1 MVPVRFHIH
10 TSRLLRSLAGTCISL
25 ALCFLLYTVLDVNV
39 LDHLAPQDDEADVIN
54 YFYSIENRGP
64 DTEAYSCFYDDR
76 IVLFDLEGEKSRA
89 AIAEAIERIDACAP
103 AAILLDVIF
112 PAAATTDTAE
122 DRRLRNAVTEARNLY
137 AACRLTDV

>member
-54 YFYSIENRGP
+54 YF
-64 DTEAYSCFYDDR
+64 
-76 IVLFDLEGEKSRA
+76 
-89 AIAEAIERIDACAP
+89 
-103 AAILLDVIF
+103 
-112 PAAATTDTAE
+112 
-122 DRRLRNAVTEARNLY
+122 
-137 AACRLTDV
+137 

>member
-76 IVLFDLEGEKSRA
+76 IVLFDLEGEPPR
-89 AIAEAIERIDACAP
+89 RIPPKTDGYEMRSPRP
-103 AAILLDVIF
+103 ATSMR
-112 PAAATTDTAE
+112 PAG
-122 DRRLRNAVTEARNLY
+122 
-137 AACRLTDV
+137 

>member
-89 AIAEAIERIDACAP
+89 AIAEAIERTDA
-103 AAILLDVIF
+103 
-112 PAAATTDTAE
+112 
-122 DRRLRNAVTEARNLY
+122 
-137 AACRLTDV
+137 